1 MNDTDATARLES
13 VIEANDKFRASA
25 DSDGQGTGSTRFAGT
40 EIRPPKF
47 PDYGMTTEQLS
58 ESQRRFTSYA
68 RLRLS
73 GTGHREYSRG
83 DHQSFEDLSM
93 HRLID
98 ETLDELADTI
108 NYVSMLA
115 ISFERLKRRAEN
127 IA

>member
-1 MNDTDATARLES
+1 MNGTDATARLES
-13 VIEANDKFRASA
+13 VIEACDKYGPRVDSERPGKRGAS
-25 DSDGQGTGSTRFAGT
+25 FAGA
-40 EIRPPKF
+40 EIPPPTF
-47 PDYGMTTEQLS
+47 PDYGMTTEQLA

-83 DHQSFEDLSM
+83 DHQSFEDMSL

-108 NYVSMLA
+108 NYVAMLA
-115 ISFERLKRRAEN
+115 ISFDRLKKRAEN